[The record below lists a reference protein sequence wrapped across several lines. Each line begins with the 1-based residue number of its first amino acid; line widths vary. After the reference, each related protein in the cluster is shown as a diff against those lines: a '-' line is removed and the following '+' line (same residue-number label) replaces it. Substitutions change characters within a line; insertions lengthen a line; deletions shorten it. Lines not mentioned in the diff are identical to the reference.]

1 MSTCE
6 EGMGRM
12 DVAAR
17 ISRLKD
23 VWSGMIVVQRDNVNS
38 KQEQVGGWWLRD
50 MASVENIYIDR

>member
-6 EGMGRM
+6 DGVGRM

-38 KQEQVGGWWLRD
+38 K
-50 MASVENIYIDR
+50 

>member
-17 ISRLKD
+17 ISRLNH

-38 KQEQVGGWWLRD
+38 K
-50 MASVENIYIDR
+50 